1 MSNQIN
7 MYERTKANSGNLKR
21 YKECVE
27 LLGINRATVRKMAL
41 ECGALHEKSKT
52 LVYIDYP
59 LLEEY
64 IRGH

>member
-21 YKECVE
+21 YKELEE
-27 LLGINRATVRKMAL
+27 LLGIKRATIRKFAL

-52 LVYIDYP
+52 LVYVDYP
-59 LLEEY
+59 LLQEY
-64 IRGH
+64 LMGH

>member
-7 MYERTKANSGNLKR
+7 MYERTKANAGNLKR
-21 YKECVE
+21 YKELE
-27 LLGINRATVRKMAL
+27 GLLGIKRATIRKMAL

-59 LLEEY
+59 ILEEY
-64 IRGH
+64 IKGH